1 MDQAETLRM
10 KFREPLF
17 SVKRQP
23 RVLAITSGKGG
34 VGKTNVV
41 ANVAIALSKAGQK
54 TLVLDAD
61 LGLGNMDILFGI
73 IPQYTLE
80 HVLLGDK
87 TLSEV
92 ILKGPCGIHVLPS
105 SSGVEELT
113 ALDHERKLIL
123 LSELEQLE
131 QEVDVLLIDTASGIS
146 SNVAY
151 FNMAAQEII
160 VVASGEPASITD
172 AYAVMKV
179 MSKQYGEKRFHL
191 LVNMVQGHVEAKE
204 VYRKLSLA
212 ADRFLGIAV
221 EYLGYIPEDD
231 YLRLAVHQQRAVVD
245 LYPQARSS
253 RRFDALARKILQLP
267 VPSMSK
273 GNVQFLW
280 NRLVYGDSHGIKEK
294 V

>member
-10 KFREPLF
+10 KFREPL
-17 SVKRQP
+17 VTTKPQV

-41 ANVAIALSKAGQK
+41 ANLALALSRAGQK

-87 TLSEV
+87 TLADV
-92 ILKGPCGIHVLPS
+92 IMKGPGGIHILPS

-113 ALDHERKLIL
+113 ALDQEKKLIL
-123 LSELEQLE
+123 LSELEHLE
-131 QEVDVLLIDTASGIS
+131 QEVDVLLIDTAAGIS
-146 SNVAY
+146 SNVTY

-160 VVASGEPASITD
+160 VVACGEPASITD

-179 MSKQYGEKRFHL
+179 MSRQYGEKRFQL
-191 LVNMVQGHVEAKE
+191 LVNMVRGHVEAKE

-221 EYLGYIPEDD
+221 NYLGYIPEDD
-231 YLRLAVHQQRAVVD
+231 YLRMAVSQQRAVVD

-253 RRFDALARKILQLP
+253 RQFGVLARNILQLP
-267 VPSMSK
+267 IPIHPK

-280 NRLVYGDSHGIKEK
+280 NRLVYGESHAIKEK

>member
-1 MDQAETLRM
+1 MDQAEMLRV
-10 KFREPLF
+10 KFSETILSTER
-17 SVKRQP
+17 RP

-41 ANVAIALSKAGQK
+41 ANLAIALSNAGQK
-54 TLVLDAD
+54 TLILDAD
-61 LGLGNMDILFGI
+61 LGLGNLDILFGI

-87 TLSEV
+87 GLSDV
-92 ILKGPCGIHVLPS
+92 IMKGPGGIHVLPS

-113 ALDHERKLIL
+113 ALDHEKKLIL

-131 QEVDVLLIDTASGIS
+131 KEVDVLLIDTASGIS
-146 SNVAY
+146 SNVCY

-191 LVNMVQGHVEAKE
+191 LVNLVQGYAEAKE
-204 VYRKLSLA
+204 VYRKLSLVA
-212 ADRFLGIAV
+212 GQFLGVAV

-231 YLRLAVHQQRAVVD
+231 YLRMAVHQQRAVVD

-253 RRFDALARKILQLP
+253 RQFEKLAGKVLRMPIP
-267 VPSMSK
+267 IMPK

-280 NRLVYGDSHGIKEK
+280 NRLVYGSSHVIQEK